1 MNLCHLVKTAQG
13 KTPDNEFARKIGVPI
28 TYLNELK
35 KGLVINDPTPQV
47 LKRIS
52 EFNEEVS
59 YINLLIAAGY
69 LNEKDIGGLVEKYT
83 RYVFGKSDYGV
94 VSLENGFFING
105 VEIENLI
112 DVSIKSDISNVSE
125 VTVKFYAKIKGLDFK
140 TIL

>member
-1 MNLCHLVKTAQG
+1 MNLRQLVESAQG
-13 KTPDNEFARKIGVPI
+13 KTPDHEFAEKIGVPI

-69 LNEKDIGGLVEKYT
+69 LNEKDIGGLVEKYPS
-83 RYVFGKSDYGV
+83 YVFGKSDYGV
-94 VSLENGFFING
+94 VSLENGFYING
-105 VEIENLI
+105 VEIKNLI
-112 DVSIKSDISNVSE
+112 DVFIKSDFSNVSE